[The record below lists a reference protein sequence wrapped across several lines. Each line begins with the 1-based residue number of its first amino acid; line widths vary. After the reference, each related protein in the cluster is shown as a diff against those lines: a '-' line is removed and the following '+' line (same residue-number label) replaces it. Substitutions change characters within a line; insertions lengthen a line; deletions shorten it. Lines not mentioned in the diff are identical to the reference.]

1 MQRNGDNIMKVKA
14 GPLFK
19 RISKARDYFRLGKEN
34 WEKLD
39 KGESVD
45 IEPPEELVRKN
56 YLIKIKKEKENK

>member
-19 RISKARDYFRLGKEN
+19 GISEARDYFRLGKEI

>member
-1 MQRNGDNIMKVKA
+1 MKVKA
-14 GPLFK
+14 GSLFK
-19 RISKARDYFRLGKEN
+19 RITKAQDYFRLGKEN
-34 WEKLD
+34 WEKLK